1 MKEFL
6 TSLKGWM
13 GNGFS
18 IFVYV
23 TIVLLFIIGILRC
36 VVPVSRNRKKLTAA
50 IRNIKKGDKARH
62 SWQEDRFLGKGNLMS
77 HWSDYLNNLFFA
89 DGEYHN
95 PANVEDYINEE
106 TVIEGPGSV
115 RFAEALPGVLVSLG
129 FLGTLL
135 GLSLSLSEMN
145 AVDASTITQSMDVL
159 LSSMKYAFLTSIF
172 GVIASITFTLINR
185 WVVGRTQTA
194 LTDFYNAMERHA
206 GVLSVDP
213 MTQVAIYQQE
223 QTAILKQ
230 LLDAF
235 SGEKLTEIMRPV
247 TEAAMMT
254 GEQQQRMME
263 QVATL
268 YVSKMNEAMGGQL
281 EQLSA
286 TISETCRY
294 QERSLRSVNDSLVEF
309 ASAAAAIHD
318 IREDAS
324 QLLDKMNRALDRMDG
339 TLSGLTDTAGSTSTL
354 LTEQSNCIDGLAC
367 ISDELQKMAVKLTSS
382 ADTFAENAQKLSA
395 SSAQSLKGAAEAL
408 EKSGSE
414 LGTAMTSA
422 REQLSRDMDESLNY
436 FEGCMT
442 QIIKKVE
449 KAVKTIS
456 AAVDEL
462 PEAVKAAAKGDDV
475 PAESGKS
482 DPFARVRAAFKKD
495 GGDQ

>member
-254 GEQQQRMME
+254 GEQHQRMME

-339 TLSGLTDTAGSTSTL
+339 TLSGLTDTAGSTSAL

-367 ISDELQKMAVKLTSS
+367 ISDELQKMAVKLTST

-436 FEGCMT
+436 FEGCMA

-449 KAVKTIS
+449 RAVKTIS

-462 PEAVKAAAKGDDV
+462 PEAVKTAAKGDDA

>member
-1 MKEFL
+1 MQEFL
-6 TSLKGWM
+6 SSVKSWM

-23 TIVLLFIIGILRC
+23 TIVLLFVIGILRC

-50 IRNIKKGDKARH
+50 IKNIKKGDKARR

-145 AVDASTITQSMDVL
+145 AVDAATITQSMDVL

-172 GVIASITFTLINR
+172 GVIASISFTLINR
-185 WVVGRTQTA
+185 WVVGRTQNA
-194 LTDFYNAMERHA
+194 LIEFYNAMERHA

-223 QTAILKQ
+223 QTAILRQ

-235 SGEKLTEIMRPV
+235 SGERLSELLKPVADAAKLTS
-247 TEAAMMT
+247 EAQQKMMN
-254 GEQQQRMME
+254 E
-263 QVATL
+263 VADA
-268 YVSKMNEAMGGQL
+268 YIAKMNEAMHGGL
-281 EQLSA
+281 EKLSV
-286 TISETCRY
+286 TIEDTCRH
-294 QERSLRSVNDSLVEF
+294 QERAIKGVTDALSDFS
-309 ASAAAAIHD
+309 SAAAAIHD
-318 IREDAS
+318 IREDS
-324 QLLDKMNRALDRMDG
+324 CVLLDRLNRIIEKTDMK
-339 TLSGLTDTAGSTSTL
+339 LTGIETHQERISAQL
-354 LTEQSNCIDGLAC
+354 AEQSKCIDALAC
-367 ISDELQKMAVKLTSS
+367 VSDELQKMAVTLSAAAQAFSGS
-382 ADTFAENAQKLSA
+382 ADKLSSVSADALLSA
-395 SSAQSLKGAAEAL
+395 SQGLEQSGR
-408 EKSGSE
+408 E
-414 LGTAMTSA
+414 LTGIMTGA
-422 REQLSRDMDESLNY
+422 REQLERDMDESLNY

-442 QIIKKVE
+442 QIIKKIE
-449 KAVKTIS
+449 KAVKSISS
-456 AAVDEL
+456 AADQL
-462 PEAVKAAAKGDDV
+462 PEAVKEAAKGGSE
-475 PAESGKS
+475 PAGKTDLVS
-482 DPFARVRAAFKKD
+482 RIRSSLKKD
-495 GGDQ
+495 GGEA